1 MKKEIMNTVIKPTL
15 QARYSARKEILE
27 NEPLEDTIDHTVSKE
42 ILENE
47 PLEGTIDHTVSNENR
62 KVIHEIDKI
71 LDEHNSKWGKPNSV
85 KRAMNECVDILK
97 SLYNI
102 IMYLPSVLI
111 WLITLGQL
119 NILSSRPYQTE
130 KIITFASVSNILS
143 FKNRYNSIQ
152 KEQKEYEEILNNT
165 EKKEVDT
172 ELSEKKLKK
181 LFNKKLETMS
191 PNEAINNFYSE
202 LTKPQS
208 NTPIRTVNQGTLRSD
223 TNRTDHTIPQIK
235 KAPRVASNDRTAYP
249 SNTSTKE
256 IKPHK

>member
-15 QARYSARKEILE
+15 QARYSARKEILD
-27 NEPLEDTIDHTVSKE
+27 NEPLVDTIDHTVS
-42 ILENE
+42 
-47 PLEGTIDHTVSNENR
+47 SENR

-85 KRAMNECVDILK
+85 KRAMNECIDLAK

-111 WLITLGQL
+111 WLITLGRL

-130 KIITFASVSNILS
+130 KIITLASVSNILS
-143 FKNRYNSIQ
+143 VNNNYKSIQ
-152 KEQKEYEEILNNT
+152 KEQKEYKEILNNT

-172 ELSEKKLKK
+172 ELSEKELQTLFNEKLKT
-181 LFNKKLETMS
+181 LS
-191 PNEAINNFYSE
+191 PNQAIDAFYITI
-202 LTKPQS
+202 TKPQDNS
-208 NTPIRTVNQGTLRSD
+208 HIDKVNTDKLSPYSSGHVSHEIA
-223 TNRTDHTIPQIK
+223 QIK
-235 KAPRVASNDRTAYP
+235 KAPTVASNDRTACP

>member
-27 NEPLEDTIDHTVSKE
+27 NEPLVDTIDHTVS
-42 ILENE
+42 I
-47 PLEGTIDHTVSNENR
+47 ENR
-62 KVIHEIDKI
+62 EVINEIDKI

-85 KRAMNECVDILK
+85 KRAMNECIDPLK

-130 KIITFASVSNILS
+130 KIITFASVSSTLS
-143 FKNRYNSIQ
+143 DDSYKSIQ
-152 KEQKEYEEILNNT
+152 KEQEEYEKILNNT

-172 ELSEKKLKK
+172 ELSEKELQTLFNEKLKT
-181 LFNKKLETMS
+181 LS
-191 PNEAINNFYSE
+191 PNQAIDAFYITI
-202 LTKPQS
+202 TKPQDNS
-208 NTPIRTVNQGTLRSD
+208 HIDKVNTDKLSPYSSGHVSHEIA
-223 TNRTDHTIPQIK
+223 QIK
-235 KAPRVASNDRTAYP
+235 KAPTVASNDRTAYP

>member
-27 NEPLEDTIDHTVSKE
+27 NEPLVDTIDHTVS
-42 ILENE
+42 I
-47 PLEGTIDHTVSNENR
+47 ENR
-62 KVIHEIDKI
+62 KVINEIDKI

-130 KIITFASVSNILS
+130 KIITFASVSSTLS
-143 FKNRYNSIQ
+143 DDSYKSIQ
-152 KEQKEYEEILNNT
+152 KEQKEYEKILNNT

-172 ELSEKKLKK
+172 GLSEKELKK
-181 LFNKKLETMS
+181 LFNEKLETMS
-191 PNEAINNFYSE
+191 PNEAIDRFYSE
-202 LTKPQS
+202 LTKPKS

-235 KAPRVASNDRTAYP
+235 KAPTVASNDRTAYP
-249 SNTSTKE
+249 SNTPTKK